1 MASRRALAAPLGFLG
16 AGQMALALA
25 KGLVAAGV
33 CQASQLWA
41 SDRDPAQLEALRQ
54 VNSPSACDDSAQRPA
69 R

>member
-1 MASRRALAAPLGFLG
+1 
-16 AGQMALALA
+16 MALALA